1 MNNNDIF
8 KKLRIAFDMKDT
20 DIIDTLQL
28 ADFKITKSELSALF
42 RNKDHR
48 NYKLCG
54 DQLLRNFLEG
64 LITREHNK
72 RKKI

>member
-20 DIIDTLQL
+20 DIINTLQL
-28 ADFKITKSELSALF
+28 ADFQITKSELSALF

-64 LITREHNK
+64 LILREQKN
-72 RKKI
+72 RK

>member
-20 DIIDTLQL
+20 DIIETLQL
-28 ADFKITKSELSALF
+28 ADFQITKSELSALF

-64 LITREHNK
+64 LIVREQNN
-72 RKKI
+72 RK